1 MSFLLG
7 FTENYMKKSSTL
19 FMIDGVAELLQRV
32 GENIKIARVRR
43 RITIKELANRVHVD
57 ERTISRMEKGDR
69 SISFKNLVTVLISLN
84 IADSIAELAHPDHD
98 EVGKALDI
106 QKYPKRVRSL
116 DKLSD
121 AF

>member
-1 MSFLLG
+1 
-7 FTENYMKKSSTL
+7 MKKSSSL

-57 ERTISRMEKGDR
+57 ERTISRMEKGDP

-84 IADSIAELAHPDHD
+84 IADSIEELAHPDHD

-121 AF
+121 DF